1 MPYIPK
7 HAQLLGRRPARL
19 YAAVLLTLVLAACSS
34 GVERAPEL
42 GLQQPQFDD
51 PGERAGSLSV
61 KLSDE
66 ARKEATDNLKFSQ
79 VELDQ
84 TIRRALEINN
94 LLAEQYDGGLPT
106 IEVTVTSVRV
116 RSSFSAIMF
125 GFMAGDDHIDG
136 DVAVRAADGS
146 TLQKFSVSASYALGG
161 LVGGQDSSRLSW
173 LYETF
178 AEHVTE
184 ELTGQS
190 EEQLESARATPKV
203 EPARQSQQSGLE
215 IGQYDGHWIASD
227 GPWTAELNIVNGQ
240 YRLEAR
246 CVTEGSSVDWV
257 GAGTLDAQA
266 RIPTTILQGSTSDP
280 ATAGGTIEELSILG
294 WSCPQGRL
302 RFARDETVRIN
313 EQVALVQ
320 TEPAVESK
328 MAAPEPQMSS
338 TQSPE
343 SQVAAAPGEEQ
354 QAALPE
360 ADDEIDGEWVLEIR
374 EPSYMPSGDKVT
386 VNVVDGRFTANVS
399 ANGWRGSVSGRI
411 DRSGI
416 LVASGYLRNPSKPAA
431 LLKWSSEPSGN
442 RYNAKIPATTN
453 WLSMTFEVSLY
464 R

>member
-1 MPYIPK
+1 
-7 HAQLLGRRPARL
+7 
-19 YAAVLLTLVLAACSS
+19 
-34 GVERAPEL
+34 VERVAEL

-161 LVGGQDSSRLSW
+161 LAGGQDSSRLGW

-190 EEQLESARATPKV
+190 EEQLESSRAKPKV
-203 EPARQSQQSGLE
+203 EPAIQSQQSGLE
-215 IGQYDGHWIASD
+215 IEQYDGQWNASD

-320 TEPAVESK
+320 AECISTECEAKGEQATDSLPDTQADLQEFDG
-328 MAAPEPQMSS
+328 ANGAS

-416 LVASGYLRNPSKPAA
+416 LVASGYLRNPPRPSA

-442 RYNAKIPATTN
+442 RYNAKIPAITN
-453 WLSMTFEVSLY
+453 WLSMTFEVSLS
-464 R
+464 RSAKRSDDESANNL